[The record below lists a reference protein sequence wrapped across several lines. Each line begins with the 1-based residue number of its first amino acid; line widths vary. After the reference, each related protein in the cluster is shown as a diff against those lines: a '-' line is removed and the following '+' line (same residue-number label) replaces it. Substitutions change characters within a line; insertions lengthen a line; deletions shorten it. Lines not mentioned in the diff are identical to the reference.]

1 MLSCVSLLMY
11 FCFLCTI
18 LFIMKRLQREWKQ
31 AANMAKILLNEN
43 NWSKATYCYL
53 LAIFIFEDNNGIAS
67 DEVIQLYK

>member
-1 MLSCVSLLMY
+1 
-11 FCFLCTI
+11 
-18 LFIMKRLQREWKQ
+18 MKRLQREWKQ